1 MNAIIRDRLFFMR
14 LGINKAAQRLLQV
27 VTSILKKNFK
37 NKTKCRGKELVC
49 SVDANCE

>member
-1 MNAIIRDRLFFMR
+1 MR

-37 NKTKCRGKELVC
+37 NKTKCWDSKVVVKILGYE
-49 SVDANCE
+49 VDKGAGGRN

>member
-27 VTSILKKNFK
+27 VTSIFKKTSKIKQNAGTAK
-37 NKTKCRGKELVC
+37 
-49 SVDANCE
+49 

>member
-37 NKTKCRGKELVC
+37 NKTKCWDSKVVVKNFGL
-49 SVDANCE
+49 